1 MGARLPLGLE
11 LADALHGFVG
21 EFAVELFA
29 GFIVGAE
36 IDVPGAAVN
45 DSDGV
50 GLGKGFVA
58 GEGLEGAEDVGGHLF
73 LKPPSGRAQGCLRC
87 AWRRSDG
94 CKGRSSKGR

>member
-21 EFAVELFA
+21 EFAVEPFASLF
-29 GFIVGAE
+29 VGAE

-45 DSDGV
+45 DGDGV

-58 GEGLEGAEDVGGHLF
+58 G
-73 LKPPSGRAQGCLRC
+73 RA
-87 AWRRSDG
+87 
-94 CKGRSSKGR
+94 SKAPKTWAGTCF